1 MYISSFAMSGY
12 RSLKNVEI
20 KAMLPICIFH
30 GLNNSGKS
38 NILSALEVIFKRKTL
53 LEETTTK
60 DVTTHTREGSFWQG
74 RITGFIHNFYL
85 NGKDDI
91 TFSVSITFADDEL
104 KFMKDVLEE
113 LHASLAQPGHDKI
126 LRLEGKIKYVDEDSA
141 DMMLE
146 KAVFNK
152 KHIVFEVDKDGK
164 RSFFPK
170 NPTLSAEKKLSY
182 FDELMN
188 LLADSFRVLPS
199 HRYLTNEKV
208 GQEPGSYPAPENFK
222 RWMFGQSL
230 SRTGYK
236 MYEEI
241 KDMFAKDPFSMG
253 EIGFSQEGDEID
265 IMVKNASVRL
275 PIGRLGSG
283 HQQMLYIIASLV
295 LNRGR
300 MLGIEELEINLSPT
314 AQKIVFEKLKSHIHD
329 SDLMTQVIITS
340 HSDYFEKRGDVR
352 CYGIEHNGQHTV
364 IQKWT
369 KGMGRKFFLPHK
381 KKPGSKLGN

>member
-1 MYISSFAMSGY
+1 MYISSFAISGY
-12 RSLKNVEI
+12 RSLKDVEI
-20 KAMLPICIFH
+20 KAMLPICILH

-38 NILSALEVIFKRKTL
+38 NILSALETIFRRKVL
-53 LEETTTK
+53 LEETTTA

-74 RITGFIHNFYL
+74 RITGFAHNFYL
-85 NGKDDI
+85 NGKEDI

-104 KFMKDVLEE
+104 KFIKDVLKE
-113 LHASLAQPGHDKI
+113 LHASLAQPGRNKVLTLD
-126 LRLEGKIKYVDEDSA
+126 GKIQYIDENSA
-141 DMMLE
+141 DMVLE

-164 RSFFPK
+164 KSFFPK
-170 NPTLSAEKKLSY
+170 NPNLSAEKKLSY

-208 GQEPGSYPAPENFK
+208 GQEANLYPTPESFK

-230 SRTGYK
+230 SRAGYK

-241 KDMFAKDPFSMG
+241 KNMFGKEPFSMG
-253 EIGFSQEGDEID
+253 EVGFSREGDEID
-265 IMVKNASVRL
+265 IMVKKGTVRL

-314 AQKIVFEKLKSHIHD
+314 MQKIVFEKLKSHIHD

-352 CYGIEHNGQHTV
+352 CYGIEHNGEHTV
-364 IQKWT
+364 IRKWT
-369 KGMGRKFFLPHK
+369 KGMGRKFFRPYAK
-381 KKPGSKLGN
+381 KAK